1 MRANSPAEIFIL
13 EDDLVVREFIC
24 IVLEKAG
31 YTPVC
36 FADGDSL
43 LAGARRRY
51 PACILLDIM
60 LPGKSGL
67 DVLFEL
73 RKALYLAPVIM
84 VSGHGNIQTAMRAGK
99 MGAVDF
105 IEKPFKPSELIERI
119 RRATS
124 DASRLAGDPVVA
136 ASSQVL
142 TGLKPFTRREQQIVD
157 QMLLGKSCKDIA
169 LLLELSPRTVED
181 HRSNILSKAKVKTTA
196 QFVTAVLQSGIR
208 RAGVP
213 GHI

>member
-1 MRANSPAEIFIL
+1 MKAGSPSEIFIL
-13 EDDLVVREFIC
+13 EDDLVIRELIC
-24 IVLEKAG
+24 VVLEKAG

-43 LAGARRRY
+43 LASARRRY
-51 PACILLDIM
+51 PVCILLDIM

-67 DVLFEL
+67 DVLSDL
-73 RKALYLAPVIM
+73 RKDRYLAPVIM
-84 VSGHGNIQTAMRAGK
+84 ISGHGTVETAMRAGR

-105 IEKPFKPSELIERI
+105 IEKPFKPSELIARVQ
-119 RRATS
+119 RATS
-124 DASRLAGDPVVA
+124 EASQPADEPVTAAG
-136 ASSQVL
+136 SQVL

-157 QMLLGKSCKDIA
+157 QMLQGKSCKDIA
-169 LLLELSPRTVED
+169 LLLDLSPRTVED

-208 RAGVP
+208 RAGVS
-213 GHI
+213 GQL